1 MFALILKRNSFHLI
15 LQRKMGANQRLM
27 DRRWGRSQLWYK
39 KDIFF
44 QTWPFLWIWRWSH
57 FTAKYSYDRKWH
69 LRNVFLFFLLFK
81 CYSYGIVLKLCHY
94 IPFVFPFQSALR
106 SMKYSGDLVKVAFT
120 SMLEILKQTI
130 IAEYKVKDVLWGIDH
145 PLVKLANDIL
155 PEVSLWFRVIYQT

>member
-1 MFALILKRNSFHLI
+1 MPLSWNIIHFTLFFREKWERINVSWTEDGEEVNFGTKKTYFFRPDLSYGSEDDLISLPNIPMIVSDTLE
-15 LQRKMGANQRLM
+15 
-27 DRRWGRSQLWYK
+27 
-39 KDIFF
+39 IFF
-44 QTWPFLWIWRWSH
+44 Y
-57 FTAKYSYDRKWH
+57 YS
-69 LRNVFLFFLLFK
+69 NVLY
-81 CYSYGIVLKLCHY
+81 YSYGIVLKLCHY

-155 PEVSLWFRVIYQT
+155 PEVSL